1 WDTIRSFTHRFEALP
16 VGLVVLVALFGA
28 YAWKRTHEISEL
40 RGLVRGIEQRDSAPV
55 TGKQIDQLF
64 AVIERSQQGYRD
76 LIDSFD
82 DVLLSMTLDGELRA
96 VNRRFADLVG
106 LSFPQIIGRP
116 ITDFAEEAG
125 GGGKQLVDSALPR
138 FLERRHWAGVIQI
151 RLKNQNS

>member
-1 WDTIRSFTHRFEALP
+1 
-16 VGLVVLVALFGA
+16 
-28 YAWKRTHEISEL
+28 
-40 RGLVRGIEQRDSAPV
+40 
-55 TGKQIDQLF
+55 
-64 AVIERSQQGYRD
+64 

-125 GGGKQLVDSALPR
+125 GGGKQLLDSPLPR
-138 FLERRHWAGVIQI
+138 VLGRPHRAGGIQI
-151 RLKNQNS
+151 RLKNQNSVCYFDCVAHAMLRDDHIHGVTIFARDITASRRNEARFTELFETLQEGIYIVTPDDRILDANPALVRMLGYQSKD